1 LYKKLL
7 QARRCVP
14 QSASF
19 KFRRF
24 KVSKFKGAAT
34 RRLCNRQGKLDGFEV
49 EERGMR
55 EAVKQLWPEIDWI
68 GQGQLR
74 EQVTQTWIKALE
86 RSPLKAADLDR
97 IPFTLLI
104 PNCPITFME
113 HKRCVVHIA
122 RASAEAMQ
130 QFMGRALPIDM
141 DTVIAGAILADV
153 GKLLEYELGP
163 DGKSRQSERGEAL
176 RHPFTGVA
184 LALECGV
191 PDAVCHIIAAHAA
204 EGDLVKRTTEAYIV
218 HHADF
223 MAYLPFKNPKNVKT
237 K

>member
-1 LYKKLL
+1 
-7 QARRCVP
+7 
-14 QSASF
+14 
-19 KFRRF
+19 
-24 KVSKFKGAAT
+24 
-34 RRLCNRQGKLDGFEV
+34 
-49 EERGMR
+49 MR
-55 EAVKQLWPEIDWI
+55 EAVARLWPEIQWI
-68 GQGQLR
+68 QNPSLR
-74 EQVTQTWIKALE
+74 EQVTLTWTKALE
-86 RSPLKAADLDR
+86 RSPLQPDDLNQ

-122 RASAEAMQ
+122 RKSAESMTE
-130 QFMGRALPIDM
+130 FMGRALPINL

-153 GKLLEYELGP
+153 GKLLEYEIGP

-191 PDAVCHIIAAHAA
+191 PDDVCHIIAAHAA

-223 MAYLPFKNPKNVKT
+223 MAYLPFKNPKNIK